1 MKEEILMSEKQNKHR
16 KNLQKEYLKQLENG
30 YIEIMEIFKTHA
42 YDDVSV
48 IDKIYEIV
56 KVIYPKI

>member
-1 MKEEILMSEKQNKHR
+1 MSEKQNKHR

-30 YIEIMEIFKTHA
+30 YIEIMKIFETHA
-42 YDDVSV
+42 YDDISM
-48 IDKIYEIV
+48 IDKIYKIV

>member
-1 MKEEILMSEKQNKHR
+1 MTDKQISQNKHR

-30 YIEIMEIFKTHA
+30 YIEIMKIFETHA
-42 YDDVSV
+42 YDDVSM
-48 IDKIYEIV
+48 IDKIYKIV